1 MRTQAVTKFFAKK
14 CELRMYKDGDPSEL
28 KASNRLTKNHVEHY
42 KMCDHYCAL
51 IVSPKQKTDSDS
63 HHFALQDYAED
74 HSK

>member
-1 MRTQAVTKFFAKK
+1 MSFSGVMINK
-14 CELRMYKDGDPSEL
+14 
-28 KASNRLTKNHVEHY
+28 SNSNHVEHY
-42 KMCDHYCAL
+42 KICDHYRAL